1 MRTLLLAALTLAS
14 LPRAAH
20 AHDFWLERSG
30 DASYLLRYGHR
41 GGETLAID
49 AAKVKAIRCV
59 ESGAAARDVR
69 DGAVFTATEVKVAAH
84 CAAITAFNDGGYYS
98 LTPDGEKNLPK
109 NQVPDAVKSWASRQ
123 FAKWV
128 DPRSPVAETPVG
140 DELEIVP
147 VTDLAKT
154 KVGDKIA
161 IRVLFQGKPAPGA
174 VVAVDHR
181 PIGETDSDG
190 VTRLR
195 LKNPGVQSLTTS
207 LRRPLGTAE
216 ADALVLEASLTFE
229 VVR

>member
-1 MRTLLLAALTLAS
+1 MRTLLLALTLAS
-14 LPRAAH
+14 FPRAAH

-30 DASYLLRYGHR
+30 DAYVLRYGHR

-69 DGAVFTATEVKVAAH
+69 DDSVFTATEAKVTAR
-84 CAAITAFNDGGYYS
+84 CAAISAFNDGGYYS

-128 DPRSPVAETPVG
+128 DASSPAAEAPVG

-147 VTDLAKT
+147 VTDLVKT

-161 IRVLFQGKPAPGA
+161 VRVLFQGKPAPGA